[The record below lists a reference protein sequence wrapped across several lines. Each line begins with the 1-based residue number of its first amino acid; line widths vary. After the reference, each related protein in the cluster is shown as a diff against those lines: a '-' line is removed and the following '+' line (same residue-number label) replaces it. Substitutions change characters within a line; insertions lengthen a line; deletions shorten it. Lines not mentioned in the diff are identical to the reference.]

1 MNDAGSMDAR
11 TPRDFPERLDR
22 LRSLTGLSWV
32 AFAGE
37 LGVRHERVL
46 RWREGARPNDRG
58 MASLCR
64 LAARVP
70 GGMDALFGGGGP
82 DRPRTA

>member
-1 MNDAGSMDAR
+1 MNDAGPKDAR
-11 TPRDFPERLDR
+11 KPGDFPGRLDR

-46 RWREGARPNDRG
+46 RWREGVRPNDSG

-70 GGMDALFGGGGP
+70 GGMDALFGGDGP
-82 DRPRTA
+82 DRPRAA